1 MLFYS
6 FSLHDNTNINNT
18 TINNTN
24 NTTINNINN
33 TTINNINNTTINNI
47 NINNGINQNIY
58 IDCSNTKKYK
68 IKTLETIK
76 KDLNSIKSKL
86 DEEFKNPLFEKHW
99 HNCDPFR
106 NEKKIVAKII
116 GQKYITNA
124 WLKCYE
130 IIEYYNL
137 IPNTIEENEKFIH
150 FDNAS
155 FPGTFILSTFH
166 YINTKT
172 NYGDKYQWYGNS
184 LIQPN
189 ELNSKPLEDKFNL
202 YKNYKQNWLMNEN
215 NNGDVLIENNQLEF
229 RSKIG
234 GLIDLY
240 TSDLGFDV
248 SSNYNEQELIH
259 SPANIGQILSGLI
272 TLKKGGCFITK
283 QYTTYEPITIAIMYM
298 ASTFFNEFY
307 LCKPKSS
314 REANSETYL
323 VGKGFKYN
331 NTDILDHPYI
341 KAIFKYIKTPN
352 NIPFFDA
359 KDYPSNYLSII
370 IKSANVLSTLQKN
383 KIVADINRS
392 KQGDNEIKKYIYSIQ
407 NQIDEW
413 YISNYII
420 PCTKKLNVL

>member
-6 FSLHDNTNINNT
+6 FSLYDKIDNNNIIDNNIIDNSNENKNDDNNDRIDNNNENKNDDNNVLFDKKHIDSTNI
-18 TINNTN
+18 
-24 NTTINNINN
+24 
-33 TTINNINNTTINNI
+33 
-47 NINNGINQNIY
+47 
-58 IDCSNTKKYK
+58 KKYK
-68 IKTLETIK
+68 IKSLEIIK
-76 KDLNSIKSKL
+76 KDLNNVKSKL
-86 DEEFKNPLFEKHW
+86 DEEFKNPLFEKYW
-99 HNCDPFR
+99 HNCDPFK
-106 NEKKIVAKII
+106 NEKKIIAKII

-124 WLKCYE
+124 WLKCFE

-137 IPNTIEENEKFIH
+137 IPNKIENEKFIH
-150 FDNAS
+150 FDNAA
-155 FPGTFILSTFH
+155 FPGSFILSTFH

-234 GLIDLY
+234 GTIDLY

-248 SSNYNEQELIH
+248 SNNYNEQELIH
-259 SPANIGQILSGLI
+259 SPANVGQILSGLI

-283 QYTTYEPITIAIMYM
+283 QYTTYEPITISIMYM

-307 LCKPKSS
+307 LCKPKTS

-331 NTDILDHPYI
+331 NINILDHPYI
-341 KAIFKYIKTPN
+341 KTLFKYIKNPN

-370 IKSANVLSTLQKN
+370 IKSSTILSNLQKN
-383 KIVADINRS
+383 KILADINRS
-392 KQGDNEIKKYIYSIQ
+392 NQGDNEIRKYIHSIQ
-407 NQIDEW
+407 NQIEEW
-413 YISNYII
+413 YIYNYII
-420 PCTKKLNVL
+420 PCSKKLNLL